1 MPKFFGYVNEVY
13 SHNKPRRSGLVLE
26 KLWVTQC
33 GWLRLCMEVDM
44 GITITNFWKLFSYGV
59 KRNHYEKLIGIREFL
74 ERISL
79 DWLNNPFTTETGTLS
94 KITPLLDKINDR
106 EKFLTH
112 REIIFSSSVSCSMQ
126 VSTIS
131 YFTTNSDSPSESTLA
146 ESTIGLQNTSGKEV
160 AK

>member
-1 MPKFFGYVNEVY
+1 MYGSCYGKEYYKFMETIFYRVNRY
-13 SHNKPRRSGLVLE
+13 
-26 KLWVTQC
+26 
-33 GWLRLCMEVDM
+33 
-44 GITITNFWKLFSYGV
+44 
-59 KRNHYEKLIGIREFL
+59 HYKKLIGIREFL

-106 EKFLTH
+106 ETFLTH